1 MNSVIRLTYRIIR
14 SALDINTI
22 SFLILLPVG
31 YLLIMGLMMG
41 SIIHTFSYDG
51 TTLSYV
57 SFIAPGV
64 VADQI
69 LMGGSMAGWV
79 LWSDKRTGMLEQI
92 FSMPFSRFE
101 YQLSNLLAMILVTFG
116 GALIMMLVAIPF
128 ISLSITPLG
137 FVFVFIYLVLGTL
150 TFGSIMLALGATVR
164 SNQVFNVISNVMFFV
179 VTFTSSVFYPITSK
193 TPGALAM
200 AAKLNPLTYVVDGIR
215 SAFLN
220 TSSTVDLYYI
230 AILVL
235 TSVIFMAI
243 ASYTYNRIKLS
254 ATV

>member
-1 MNSVIRLTYRIIR
+1 MNSVVRLTYRIIR

-22 SFLILLPVG
+22 SFLVLLPVG

-41 SIIHTFSYDG
+41 SIIHTFSYGG
-51 TTLSYV
+51 TNLSYV

-101 YQLSNLLAMILVTFG
+101 YQLSNLVAMILVTFG
-116 GALIMMLVAIPF
+116 GALIMILVAIPF
-128 ISLSITPLG
+128 ISLRITIGG
-137 FVFVFIYLVLGTL
+137 FLLVCVFLVLGTL

-179 VTFTSSVFYPITSK
+179 VTFTSSVFYPITSQ
-193 TPGALAM
+193 TPRALAI
-200 AAKLNPLTYVVDGIR
+200 AARLNPLTYVVDGIR

-220 TSSTVDLYYI
+220 TSSGIDLLYI
-230 AILVL
+230 GVLVL
-235 TSVIFMAI
+235 TSAIFMGI
-243 ASYTYNRIKLS
+243 ASYTYKKIKLS

>member
-1 MNSVIRLTYRIIR
+1 MNSIIRLTYRIIR

-41 SIIHTFSYDG
+41 SIIHTFNYGG
-51 TTLSYV
+51 TNLSYV
-57 SFIAPGV
+57 TFIAPGV

-116 GALIMMLVAIPF
+116 GALIMILVAIPF
-128 ISLSITPLG
+128 ISLKITVFG
-137 FVFVFIYLVLGTL
+137 FLLVFIFLVLGTL

-164 SNQVFNVISNVMFFV
+164 SNQVFNVISNVMFFI
-179 VTFTSSVFYPITSK
+179 VTFTSSVFYPITSQ
-193 TPGALAM
+193 TPGALAT

-220 TSSTVDLYYI
+220 TTSAVDIYYI
-230 AILVL
+230 VILII
-235 TSVIFMAI
+235 TSAVFMGI
-243 ASYTYNRIKLS
+243 ASYTYKRIKLS

>member
-1 MNSVIRLTYRIIR
+1 MNSIIRLTYRIIR

-41 SIIHTFSYDG
+41 SIIHTFNYGG
-51 TTLSYV
+51 TNLSYV
-57 SFIAPGV
+57 TFIAPGV

-116 GALIMMLVAIPF
+116 GALIMILVAIPF
-128 ISLSITPLG
+128 ISLKITVFG
-137 FVFVFIYLVLGTL
+137 FLLVFIFLVLGTL

-179 VTFTSSVFYPITSK
+179 VTFTSSVFYPITSQ
-193 TPGALAM
+193 TPGALAT

-220 TSSTVDLYYI
+220 TTTAVDIYYI
-230 AILVL
+230 FILII
-235 TSVIFMAI
+235 TSAVFMEI
-243 ASYTYNRIKLS
+243 ASYTYKRIKLS

>member
-1 MNSVIRLTYRIIR
+1 MNSIFRLTYRIIR

-31 YLLIMGLMMG
+31 YLLILGLMMG
-41 SIIHTFSYDG
+41 SIIHTFSYGG
-51 TTLSYV
+51 TNLSYV
-57 SFIAPGV
+57 SFIAPGI

-116 GALIMMLVAIPF
+116 GALIMILVAIPF
-128 ISLSITPLG
+128 ISIRITTTG
-137 FVFVFIYLVLGTL
+137 FLLVVVFLVLGTL

-179 VTFTSSVFYPITSK
+179 VTFTSSVFYPITSQ
-193 TPGALAM
+193 TPGVLAM

-220 TSSTVDLYYI
+220 TSTSVDLYYI
-230 AILVL
+230 LILLV
-235 TSVIFMAI
+235 TSIVFMEI
-243 ASYTYNRIKLS
+243 ASYTYRRIKLS

>member
-1 MNSVIRLTYRIIR
+1 MNSIFRLTYRIIR

-41 SIIHTFSYDG
+41 SIVQSFNYEGANMTYI
-51 TTLSYV
+51 
-57 SFIAPGV
+57 SFIAPGI

-101 YQLSNLLAMILVTFG
+101 YLFSNLLAMILVTFA
-116 GALIMMLVAIPF
+116 GALIMVLVAIPF
-128 ISLSITPLG
+128 VSINITVLG
-137 FVFVFIYLVLGTL
+137 FLLVVVFLILGTL
-150 TFGSIMLALGATVR
+150 TFGAIMLALGARVK
-164 SNQVFNVISNVMFFV
+164 SNQIFNMISNVMFFV
-179 VTFTSSVFYPITSK
+179 VTFTSSVFYPITSQ
-193 TPGALAM
+193 TPRALAI
-200 AAKLNPLTYVVDGIR
+200 AATFNPLTYVVDGIR
-215 SAFLN
+215 NAFIN
-220 TSSTVDLYYI
+220 ASTAADLYYVV
-230 AILVL
+230 ILVI
-235 TSVIFMAI
+235 TSVVFMEI
-243 ASYTYNRIKLS
+243 GSYAYKRIRLS

>member
-1 MNSVIRLTYRIIR
+1 MNSIIRLTYRIIR

-22 SFLILLPVG
+22 SFLVLLPVG

-41 SIIHTFSYDG
+41 SIIHSFSYNG
-51 TTLSYV
+51 INLSYV

-116 GALIMMLVAIPF
+116 GALIMILVAIPF
-128 ISLSITPLG
+128 ISLRITAVG
-137 FVFVFIYLVLGTL
+137 FLFVFIYLVLGTL

-179 VTFTSSVFYPITSK
+179 VTFTSSVFYPITSQ
-193 TPGALAM
+193 TPRPLAM
-200 AAKLNPLTYVVDGIR
+200 AARLNPLTYVVDGIR
-215 SAFLN
+215 NAFLN
-220 TSSTVDLYYI
+220 ASSTLDIYYVG
-230 AILVL
+230 ILIV
-235 TSVIFMAI
+235 TSTIFMAI
-243 ASYTYNRIKLS
+243 ASYTYKRIRLS

>member
-1 MNSVIRLTYRIIR
+1 MNSIIRLTYRIIR

-41 SIIHTFSYDG
+41 SIIHTFNYGG
-51 TTLSYV
+51 TNLSYV
-57 SFIAPGV
+57 TFIAPGV

-116 GALIMMLVAIPF
+116 GALIMILVAIPF
-128 ISLSITPLG
+128 ISLKITVFG
-137 FVFVFIYLVLGTL
+137 FLLVFIFLVLGTL

-179 VTFTSSVFYPITSK
+179 VTFTSSVFYPITSQ
-193 TPGALAM
+193 TPGALAA

-220 TSSTVDLYYI
+220 TTSAVDIYYI
-230 AILVL
+230 VILII
-235 TSVIFMAI
+235 TSVVFMGI
-243 ASYTYNRIKLS
+243 ASYTYKRIKLS

>member
-1 MNSVIRLTYRIIR
+1 MNSTIRLTYRIIR
-14 SALDINTI
+14 SALDVNTI

-41 SIIHTFSYDG
+41 SIIHSFYYGGSN
-51 TTLSYV
+51 LSYV
-57 SFIAPGV
+57 SFIAPGI

-92 FSMPFSRFE
+92 FSMPYSRFQ
-101 YQLSNLLAMILVTFG
+101 YQLSNLIAMILVTFG
-116 GALIMMLVAIPF
+116 GALIMILVAIPF
-128 ISLSITPLG
+128 ISINITAYG
-137 FVFVFIYLVLGTL
+137 FLLVFIYLVLGTL

-179 VTFTSSVFYPITSK
+179 VTFTSSVFYPITSQ
-193 TPGALAM
+193 TPRLLAM
-200 AAKLNPLTYVVDGIR
+200 AAMLNPLTYVVDGIR
-215 SAFLN
+215 GAFLN
-220 TSSTVDLYYI
+220 TSGVADVYYI
-230 AILVL
+230 AILVT
-235 TSVIFMAI
+235 TSVGFMAI
-243 ASYTYNRIKLS
+243 ASFTYRRIKLS

>member
-1 MNSVIRLTYRIIR
+1 MNSIVRLTYRIIR

-41 SIIHTFSYDG
+41 SIVPSFNFGG
-51 TTLSYV
+51 TNLSYV

-116 GALIMMLVAIPF
+116 GAAIMILIAIPF
-128 ISLSITPLG
+128 ISLNITAIG
-137 FVFVFIYLVLGTL
+137 FLYVVAFLVLGTL
-150 TFGSIMLALGATVR
+150 TFGSIMLALGATVK
-164 SNQVFNVISNVMFFV
+164 SNQIFNVISNVMFFV
-179 VTFTSSVFYPITSK
+179 VTFTSSVFYPITSQ
-193 TPGALAM
+193 TPAPLAM

-220 TSSTVDLYYI
+220 TTSITDVYYI
-230 AILVL
+230 GLLIVVAA
-235 TSVIFMAI
+235 IFMEV
-243 ASYTYNRIKLS
+243 ASYTYKRIRLS